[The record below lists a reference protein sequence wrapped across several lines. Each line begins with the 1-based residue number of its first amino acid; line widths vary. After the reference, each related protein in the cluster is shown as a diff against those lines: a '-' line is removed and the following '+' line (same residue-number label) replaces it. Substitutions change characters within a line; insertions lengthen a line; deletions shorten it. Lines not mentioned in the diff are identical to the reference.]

1 MSSVRRRTWKNKDGS
16 KTTIWNVDYF
26 DNTRQR
32 VVKGGFKTKAE
43 AERYLTAIRLEL
55 EKGSCKKQNKQL
67 TFKDIANSFMENY
80 AVSYCRK
87 STVSGYYGYLKNH
100 ILPYFQNYKAIEIT
114 ANHIRAYIVQMQ
126 EKGLKNKTINH
137 TINLLSGIFNKAV
150 EAGFVTYNP
159 VASVSR
165 LKLPHMEMEFLDT
178 FDIKALLNTA
188 KSEFPTFY
196 PLLQTAIATG
206 MRRGELL
213 ALTWND
219 IDFERKLIR
228 VNKSYHNGSLEE
240 TKTKKSVR
248 NVCFPENLGAVLMEW
263 KKIAPKS
270 KVVFCSSTGS
280 YLDPN
285 NMSKRYFKPCL
296 EKAGVKNIRFHDLR
310 HTYASLMIAKKMPI
324 KFIQQQMG
332 HSSIQVTLDKYG
344 HLMPE
349 LYELG
354 ASAMNDIV
362 LT

>member
-16 KTTIWNVDYF
+16 KTTIWNVDYV
-26 DNTRQR
+26 DNARQR

-55 EKGSCKKQNKQL
+55 EKGNCFNKNKQL
-67 TFKDIANSFMENY
+67 SFKDIADNFMENY
-80 AVSYCRK
+80 AKSYCRY
-87 STVSGYYGYLKNH
+87 STITGYKGYLKNH
-100 ILPYFQNYKAIEIT
+100 LLPFFQKSKAIEIT
-114 ANHIRAYIVQMQ
+114 PNHIRAYIVQMQ

-159 VASVSR
+159 VTLVSR

-178 FDIKALLNTA
+178 FDIKTLLETA
-188 KSEFPTFY
+188 KAEFPNFY
-196 PLLQTAIATG
+196 PLLQTALATG

-219 IDFERKLIR
+219 LDFDRKLIR
-228 VNKSYHNGSLEE
+228 VNKSFHNGSVEE

-248 NVCFPENLGAVLMEW
+248 NICIPENLINVLLEW
-263 KKIAPKS
+263 KKVAPKS

-285 NMSKRYFKPCL
+285 NMIKRYFKPCL
-296 EKAGVKNIRFHDLR
+296 AKAGIKNIRFHDLR

-349 LYELG
+349 LYEIG
-354 ASAMNDIV
+354 ASVMNDIV